1 MKIRWWFFLVLVNAL
16 FAGPASL
23 AHAQERVLGVV
34 PQGAPSDLAVQ
45 WQPLIKYLQDTTG
58 IRLRFSTAPTIT
70 RFEQRVLAGDYD
82 FVYMNAL
89 LYVRAQK
96 QQGYRALVK
105 RSNPLRGILVVKKGS
120 VNKLSDLNGSTIAFP
135 SPTALGATL
144 LARAELDRNKIKY
157 HVSYVG
163 THESGYQSVLVGRY
177 AAAGGVMRTFSLLP
191 AASQSELDILFKS
204 KPVTGH
210 VLAVK
215 SRIPR
220 EESRRMARAL
230 ESLQNSQA
238 GRDLL
243 KQLRVDRFVVARP
256 GDFASI
262 KKMSFPTTRKIN
274 KLKVLVIPR
283 LNEADTR
290 KQMNPMISYIRQQL
304 ELELEL
310 KTFTTMGEFDRAISE
325 VSGPALINANPL
337 QAINLGKRGYR
348 VIAQQTPFG
357 SPDGM
362 RGLILVAKDSP
373 YKSLA
378 DLKNKRIAFGGNR
391 NAFFASIVP
400 RVLLSRNGL
409 DGKYTDASRP
419 GPVSDVVKRLHDGD
433 IDAAGTGSM
442 AINSQLL
449 KDKYKVDEMRVLA
462 RSEPM
467 PGLAWLVSKQLPQD
481 MVDELQDVLLNFG
494 PESPGHRVM
503 NSAGIASLKAAS
515 LKTYAPV
522 ERYIREGAK
531 LK

>member
-1 MKIRWWFFLVLVNAL
+1 MKIRLWFFLVLANLL
-16 FAGPASL
+16 FAGPTSL
-23 AHAQERVLGVV
+23 AYAQERILGVV
-34 PQGAPSDLAVQ
+34 PQGAPSDLAIQ

-58 IRLRFSTAPTIT
+58 IQLRFSTAPSII
-70 RFEQRVLAGDYD
+70 RFEQRVLKGDYD

-96 QQGYRALVK
+96 QHGYRALV
-105 RSNPLRGILVVKKGS
+105 RRENPLRGILVVKKGT
-120 VNKLSDLNGSTIAFP
+120 VKNLSDLKGSTIAFP

-144 LARAELDRNKIKY
+144 LPRAELDRRKINY

-191 AASQSELDILFKS
+191 ATSQSELQVLFKS
-204 KPVTGH
+204 KPLTGH
-210 VLAVK
+210 VVAVNP
-215 SRIPR
+215 RIPR
-220 EESRRMARAL
+220 EESGRMARAL
-230 ESLQNSQA
+230 ESLQNNQA

-243 KQLRVDRFVVARP
+243 KKLRVDRFVVAKP

-262 KKMSFPTTRKIN
+262 KKMSFPATRKIN
-274 KLKVLVIPR
+274 KLKLLVIPR
-283 LNEADTR
+283 LSEADTR
-290 KQMNPMISYIRQQL
+290 KQMNPLISYIRQQL
-304 ELELEL
+304 ELELALE
-310 KTFTTMGEFDRAISE
+310 TFPTMDAFDRAIYE

-348 VIAQQTPFG
+348 IIAQQTPFA
-357 SPDGM
+357 SPEGM

-391 NAFFASIVP
+391 NAFFANIVP
-400 RVLLSRNGL
+400 RVMLSRRGM
-409 DGKYTDASRP
+409 DGKYIDVSRP

-449 KDKYKVDEMRVLA
+449 KDKYQVNEMRVLA

-467 PGLAWLVSKQLPQD
+467 PGLAWLVSKHLPQD

-515 LKTYAPV
+515 IKTYAPV
-522 ERYIREGAK
+522 ERYIHEGAK

>member
-1 MKIRWWFFLVLVNAL
+1 VITL
-16 FAGPASL
+16 FTGPVSL

-45 WQPLIKYLQDTTG
+45 WQPLINYLQDTAG
-58 IRLRFSTAPTIT
+58 IHLRFSTAPTIT
-70 RFEQRVLAGDYD
+70 RFEQRVLEGDYD

-105 RSNPLRGILVVKKGS
+105 RSNPLRGILVVKKGA
-120 VNKLSDLNGSTIAFP
+120 VNKLLDLDGSTIAFP

-144 LARAELDRNKIKY
+144 LPRAELDHRKIKY

-191 AASQSELDILFKS
+191 ATSQSELQILFES
-204 KPVTGH
+204 KPLTGH
-210 VLAVK
+210 VVAVNP
-215 SRIPR
+215 RVPR
-220 EESRRMARAL
+220 EESERMTNAL
-230 ESLQNSQA
+230 ESLQKSQA
-238 GRDLL
+238 GRELL
-243 KQLRVDRFVVARP
+243 EQLRVEAFVVAKP
-256 GDFASI
+256 ADFASI
-262 KKMSFPTTRKIN
+262 KRMSFPATRKIN

-304 ELELEL
+304 ELGLELE
-310 KTFTTMGEFDRAISE
+310 TFATMGDFDRAISE
-325 VSGPALINANPL
+325 VSGPTLINANPL
-337 QAINLGKRGYR
+337 QAINLSRRGYR
-348 VIAQQTPFG
+348 VIAQQSPLGTPE
-357 SPDGM
+357 GM

-378 DLKNKRIAFGGNR
+378 DLENKRIAFGGNR

-400 RVLLSRNGL
+400 RVLLSRYGL
-409 DGKYTDASRP
+409 DGKYIDVSKP
-419 GPVSDVVKRLHDGD
+419 GPVSDVVKRLHDGE

-442 AINSQLL
+442 AMNSQLL

-462 RSEPM
+462 MSEPM
-467 PGLAWLVSKQLPQD
+467 PGLAWLVSKQLPPD
-481 MVDELQDVLLNFG
+481 MVNELQDVLVNFG
-494 PESPGHRVM
+494 PEAPGHRVM

-531 LK
+531 LN

>member
-1 MKIRWWFFLVLVNAL
+1 LNKRWWFYLFLANVL
-16 FAGPASL
+16 FAGPVSL

-45 WQPLIKYLQDTTG
+45 WQPLIKYLRETTG
-58 IRLRFSTAPTIT
+58 IHLRFSTAPTIT

-89 LYVRAQK
+89 LYVRAHK

-105 RSNPLRGILVVKKGS
+105 RSNPLRGILVVKKGT
-120 VNKLSDLNGSTIAFP
+120 VNKLSDLNGATIAFP
-135 SPTALGATL
+135 SPTAFGATL
-144 LARAELDRNKIKY
+144 LPRAELDHNKIKY

-163 THESGYQSVLVGRY
+163 THESGYQSVLVGRN

-191 AASQSELDILFKS
+191 ATSQSELDILFKS

-210 VLAVK
+210 VVAVNPK
-215 SRIPR
+215 IPK
-220 EESRRMARAL
+220 EESGKLARAL
-230 ESLQNSQA
+230 ETLQNSEA

-243 KQLRVDRFVVARP
+243 KQLRVDRFVAAKP
-256 GDFASI
+256 GDFATI
-262 KKMSFPTTRKIN
+262 NAMSFPATRKIN
-274 KLKVLVIPR
+274 KIKVLVIPR

-310 KTFTTMGEFDRAISE
+310 KTFATMGEFDRAIYE

-348 VIAQQTPFG
+348 VIAQQTPFA

-373 YKSLA
+373 YKTLA

-400 RVLLSRNGL
+400 RVLLSRHGLNGNYK
-409 DGKYTDASRP
+409 DVSRP
-419 GPVSDVVKRLHDGD
+419 GPVSDVVKRLHDGE

-467 PGLAWLVSKQLPQD
+467 PGLAWLVSKQLPRD
-481 MVDELQDVLLNFG
+481 VVDELQDVLLNFG